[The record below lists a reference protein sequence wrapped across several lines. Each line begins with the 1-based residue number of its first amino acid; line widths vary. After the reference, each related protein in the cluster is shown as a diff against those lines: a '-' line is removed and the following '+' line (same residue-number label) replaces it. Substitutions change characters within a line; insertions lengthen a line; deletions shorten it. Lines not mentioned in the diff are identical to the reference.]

1 MLHYLI
7 DAYNLIHQ
15 DKDLEYELVNVS
27 AESAAEKLFQ
37 MLSKFAAYHN
47 KKKFTLIF
55 DGIPFDIHSPFQNV
69 YIEGSGRFIADDIIK
84 GYISSAV
91 NAKNYIVVSSDKE
104 IINFAKLHLAEYYLS
119 EQFILELRMFNNTS
133 VDDLEL
139 DIYNTTQKDE
149 FQAKD
154 LLLKYFNE
162 NPLDPNTLEEVENT
176 KPVKDK
182 KINTP
187 SKKKIKQIEMV
198 EEDDLNDDD
207 LKKLIDFYS

>member
-15 DKDLEYELVNVS
+15 DKDLEYELQNVS

-37 MLSKFAAYHN
+37 MLSKFAAHHS
-47 KKKFTLIF
+47 KKKFTLVF
-55 DGIPFDIHSPFQNV
+55 DGTPFDIHSPFQNV
-69 YIEGSGRFIADDIIK
+69 YIEGSGRLIADDIIK

-104 IINFAKLHLAEYYLS
+104 IINFAKSHFSEYYLS

-133 VDDLEL
+133 SDDLEL
-139 DIYNTTQKDE
+139 GIYKTVQKDE

-162 NPLDPNTLEEVENT
+162 NPLDPNTFEEVESI

-182 KINTP
+182 KVNTP
-187 SKKKIKQIEMV
+187 SDKKIKQIEMV

>member
-15 DKDLEYELVNVS
+15 DKDLEYELQNVS
-27 AESAAEKLFQ
+27 AESAAEKVFQ
-37 MLSKFAAYHN
+37 LLSKFAAYHS
-47 KKKFTLIF
+47 KKKFTLVF
-55 DGIPFDIHSPFQNV
+55 DGTPFDIHSPFQNV

-139 DIYNTTQKDE
+139 GIYKTVQKDE

-162 NPLDPNTLEEVENT
+162 NPLDPNTFEEVENI
-176 KPVKDK
+176 KPIKDK
-182 KINTP
+182 KVNTP
-187 SKKKIKQIEMV
+187 SNKKIKQIEMV